1 MFSTK
6 EEFQKEG
13 LRLLQENNYT
23 GTIVLDTGSGK
34 SKIAIDAIKEGKF
47 KNILIT
53 SPRTNLKD
61 NWREELEKWGIK
73 QYRIAIDP
81 TEVVPGFDKLCWM
94 YDLNIISIIFE
105 NIQTCYKWTKEQLQQ
120 FDLVIIDEV
129 HTIGPEYAAFITIAR
144 ELGIPCIGLTA
155 TPDKSNEFKRNV
167 LYKMLP
173 ILIEY
178 HSAEKDGLINK
189 VNYIIYE
196 HELSNDYKVL
206 TGNKTNKWYIGEKA
220 QYEYLTEKYNY
231 AKKLMFNEGAS
242 DYWNNALMW
251 MKTGNPSQKKAGTE
265 FFRAVNNRKNFLWN
279 LTSTAEIAIRMKR
292 KILQNEI
299 IDLALMKTRSNNF
312 HREILL
318 SKLVNNKVLL
328 FSELTPQASKL
339 SSNVIHSNVGKTA
352 KITQQL
358 NEETL
363 RKFNAGEIR
372 DLASVKSL
380 TLGLNM
386 IGVNWAIF
394 ESYSGSDVQGFQKKG
409 RLHRLS
415 VDEMANVIIIVVK
428 ETQYESWFNNAFPF
442 VKNPRIIKS
451 VDEL

>member
-23 GTIVLDTGSGK
+23 GTIVADTGASK

-120 FDLVIIDEV
+120 FDLIIVDEV
-129 HTIGPEYAAFITIAR
+129 HCIGNEYSAFITIAR
-144 ELGIPCIGLTA
+144 ELNISCIGLTA

-231 AKKLMFNEGAS
+231 AKKLMFEQGAS
-242 DYWNNALMW
+242 DYWNNALVW

-299 IDLALMKTRSNNF
+299 IDLALMKTRSNDF

-394 ESYSGSDVQGFQKKG
+394 ESYSGSNVQGTQKKG
-409 RLHRLS
+409 RLHRLN
-415 VDEMANVIIIVVK
+415 VNEVANVVIIVVK
-428 ETQYESWFNNAFPF
+428 GTQYESWFNNAFPF

-451 VDEL
+451 VAEL

>member
-1 MFSTK
+1 MFNTK

-23 GTIVLDTGSGK
+23 GTIVADTGASK

-81 TEVVPGFDKLCWM
+81 TEVIPGFDKLCWM

-105 NIQTCYKWTKEQLQQ
+105 NIQTCYKWNKKQLQQ

-129 HTIGPEYAAFITIAR
+129 HSVGQEYSAFITIAR
-144 ELGIPCIGLTA
+144 KLNISCIGLTA
-155 TPDKSNEFKRNV
+155 TPDKSNEFKRDV

-206 TGNKTNKWYIGEKA
+206 TGNKTNKWYVGEKA

-231 AKKLMFNEGAS
+231 AKKLMFEQGAS
-242 DYWNNALMW
+242 DYWNNALVW

-279 LTSTAEIAIRMKR
+279 LTSTAEIAIRIKQR
-292 KILQNEI
+292 ILY
-299 IDLALMKTRSNNF
+299 NNNQLD
-312 HREILL
+312 RIKA
-318 SKLVNNKVLL
+318 SKLFQINPTNINKVLL

-339 SSNVIHSNVGKTA
+339 SGNVIHSNVGKTA

-394 ESYSGSDVQGFQKKG
+394 ESYSGSDVQGSQKKG
-409 RLHRLS
+409 RLHRLN

-428 ETQYESWFNNAFPF
+428 GTQYESWFNNAFPF

-451 VDEL
+451 INEL

>member
-23 GTIVLDTGSGK
+23 GTIVADTGASK

-120 FDLVIIDEV
+120 FDLIIVDEV
-129 HTIGPEYAAFITIAR
+129 HCIGNEYSAFITIAR
-144 ELGIPCIGLTA
+144 ELNISCIGLTA
-155 TPDKSNEFKRNV
+155 TPDKSNEFKRDV

-251 MKTGNPSQKKAGTE
+251 MKTDNPSQKKAGTE

-394 ESYSGSDVQGFQKKG
+394 ESYSGSGVQGSQKKG

-415 VDEMANVIIIVVK
+415 VDEVANVIIIVVK
-428 ETQYESWFNNAFPF
+428 GTQYESWFNNAFPF

-451 VDEL
+451 ADEL

>member
-1 MFSTK
+1 MFNTK
-6 EEFQKEG
+6 EEFQREG

-23 GTIVLDTGSGK
+23 GTLVADTGASK
-34 SKIAIDAIKEGKF
+34 SKIAIDAIKKGKF
-47 KNILIT
+47 KSILIT

-61 NWREELEKWGIK
+61 NWREELEKWQIYQWEDDEWDIQCGP
-73 QYRIAIDP
+73 RI
-81 TEVVPGFDKLCWM
+81 
-94 YDLNIISIIFE
+94 NIVLE
-105 NIQTCYKWTKEQLQQ
+105 NIQTCYKWTKNQLQQ

-129 HTIGPEYAAFITIAR
+129 HAIGPEYSAFITIAR

-155 TPDKSNEFKRNV
+155 TPDKSNEFKRDV

-189 VNYIIYE
+189 INYIIYE

-206 TGNKTNKWYIGEKA
+206 TGNKTNKWYVGEKA

-231 AKKLMFNEGAS
+231 AKKLMFEQGAS
-242 DYWNNALMW
+242 DYWNNALVW

-279 LTSTAEIAIRMKR
+279 LTSTAQISVRIK
-292 KILQNEI
+292 KKL
-299 IDLALMKTRSNNF
+299 LAECIQRVGGEPL
-312 HREILL
+312 HRDYYYP
-318 SKLVNNKVLL
+318 NKVLL

-339 SSNVIHSNVGKTA
+339 SGNVIHSNVGKTA

-363 RKFNAGEIR
+363 RKFNSGEIR

-394 ESYSGSDVQGFQKKG
+394 ESYSGSDVQGAQKSG
-409 RLHRLS
+409 RLRRLPINE
-415 VDEMANVIIIVVK
+415 VANVIIIVVK
-428 ETQYESWFNNAFPF
+428 GTQYESWFNNAFPF

>member
-1 MFSTK
+1 MKK
-6 EEFQKEG
+6 EDINKIALQK
-13 LRLLQENNYT
+13 LKENAYI

-120 FDLVIIDEV
+120 FDLIIVDEV
-129 HTIGPEYAAFITIAR
+129 HCIGNEYSAFITIAR
-144 ELGIPCIGLTA
+144 ELNISCIGLTA
-155 TPDKSNEFKRNV
+155 TPDKSNEFKRDV

-231 AKKLMFNEGAS
+231 AKKLMFEQGAS
-242 DYWNNALMW
+242 DYWNNALVW
-251 MKTGNPSQKKAGTE
+251 MKTGNPLQKKAGTE

-279 LTSTAEIAIRMKR
+279 LTSTSQIAIRIKNKLIIECFQ
-292 KILQNEI
+292 KIGGEPL
-299 IDLALMKTRSNNF
+299 
-312 HREILL
+312 HRDYYYP
-318 SKLVNNKVLL
+318 NKVLL
-328 FSELTPQASKL
+328 FSELTPQANKL
-339 SSNVIHSNVGKTA
+339 SGNVIHSNVGKTA

-394 ESYSGSDVQGFQKKG
+394 ESYSGSGVQGSQKKG

-415 VDEMANVIIIVVK
+415 VDEVANVIIIVVK
-428 ETQYESWFNNAFPF
+428 GTQYESWFNNAFPF

>member
-1 MFSTK
+1 MNK
-6 EEFQKEG
+6 EDINKIALQK
-13 LRLLQENNYT
+13 LKENNYI

-120 FDLVIIDEV
+120 FDLIIVDEV
-129 HTIGPEYAAFITIAR
+129 HCIGNEYSAFITIAR
-144 ELGIPCIGLTA
+144 ELNISCIGLTA
-155 TPDKSNEFKRNV
+155 TPDKSNEFKRDV

-251 MKTGNPSQKKAGTE
+251 MKTDNPSQKKAGTE

-299 IDLALMKTRSNNF
+299 IDLALMKTRSNDF

-394 ESYSGSDVQGFQKKG
+394 ESYSGSDVQGAQKKG

-415 VDEMANVIIIVVK
+415 VDEVANVIIIVVK
-428 ETQYESWFNNAFPF
+428 GTQYESWFNNAFPF

-451 VDEL
+451 ADEL

>member
-23 GTIVLDTGSGK
+23 GTIVADTGASK

-61 NWREELEKWGIK
+61 NWREELEKWNI
-73 QYRIAIDP
+73 
-81 TEVVPGFDKLCWM
+81 TETPLGWWYEKIFKT
-94 YDLNIISIIFE
+94 NIILE

-120 FDLVIIDEV
+120 FDLVIIDEA
-129 HTIGPEYAAFITIAR
+129 HTIGPEYSSFIIIAR

-155 TPDKSNEFKRNV
+155 TPDKSNEFKRDV

-206 TGNKTNKWYIGEKA
+206 TGNKTNKWYTGEKA

-231 AKKLMFNEGAS
+231 AKKLMFGQGAS
-242 DYWNNALMW
+242 DYWNNALVW

-279 LTSTAEIAIRMKR
+279 LTSTAQIAIYLKL
-292 KILQNEI
+292 KILQTELRQSAQLDTSYGNEC
-299 IDLALMKTRSNNF
+299 KK
-312 HREILL
+312 LL
-318 SKLVNNKVLL
+318 QNNKVLL

-339 SSNVIHSNVGKTA
+339 SNNVIHSNVGKTA

-363 RKFNAGEIR
+363 RKFNTGEIR

-394 ESYSGSDVQGFQKKG
+394 ESYSGSNVQGSQKKG

-428 ETQYESWFNNAFPF
+428 GTQYESWFNNAFPF

>member
-1 MFSTK
+1 MFNTK

-23 GTIVLDTGSGK
+23 GTIVADTGASK

-61 NWREELEKWGIK
+61 NWREELEKWNI
-73 QYRIAIDP
+73 
-81 TEVVPGFDKLCWM
+81 TETPLGWWYEKIFKT
-94 YDLNIISIIFE
+94 NIILE

-120 FDLVIIDEV
+120 FDLVIIDEA
-129 HTIGPEYAAFITIAR
+129 HTIGPEYSSFIIIAR

-155 TPDKSNEFKRNV
+155 TPDKSNEFKRDV

-206 TGNKTNKWYIGEKA
+206 TGNKTNKWYTGEKA

-231 AKKLMFNEGAS
+231 AKKLMFGQGAS
-242 DYWNNALMW
+242 DYWNNALVW

-279 LTSTAEIAIRMKR
+279 LTSTAQIAIYLKL
-292 KILQNEI
+292 KILQTELRQSAQLDTSYGNEC
-299 IDLALMKTRSNNF
+299 KK
-312 HREILL
+312 LL
-318 SKLVNNKVLL
+318 QNNKVLL

-339 SSNVIHSNVGKTA
+339 SNNVIHSNVGKTA

-363 RKFNAGEIR
+363 RKFNTGEIR

-394 ESYSGSDVQGFQKKG
+394 ESYSGSDVQGSQKKG

-415 VDEMANVIIIVVK
+415 VDEVANVIIIVVK
-428 ETQYESWFNNAFPF
+428 GTQYESWFNNAFPF
-442 VKNPRIIKS
+442 VKNPRIIRS

>member
-23 GTIVLDTGSGK
+23 GTIVADTGASK

-47 KNILIT
+47 KSILIT

-61 NWREELEKWGIK
+61 NWREELEKWKIK

-94 YDLNIISIIFE
+94 YGLNIISIIFE
-105 NIQTCYKWTKEQLQQ
+105 NIQTCYKWNKKQLQQ
-120 FDLVIIDEV
+120 FDLIIIDEV
-129 HTIGPEYAAFITIAR
+129 HSIGQEYSAFITIAK

-155 TPDKSNEFKRNV
+155 TPDKSNEFKRDV

-231 AKKLMFNEGAS
+231 AKKLMFEQGAS
-242 DYWNNALMW
+242 DYWNNALVW

-292 KILQNEI
+292 KILQDEI
-299 IDLALMKTRSNNF
+299 IDLALMKARSNNF

-339 SSNVIHSNVGKTA
+339 SGNVIHSNVGKTA

-363 RKFNAGEIR
+363 RRFNSGEIR

-394 ESYSGSDVQGFQKKG
+394 ESYSGSDVQGSQKKG
-409 RLHRLS
+409 RLHRLN

-428 ETQYESWFNNAFPF
+428 GTQYESWFNNAFPF
-442 VKNPRIIKS
+442 VKNPRIIRS

>member
-1 MFSTK
+1 MFNTK

-23 GTIVLDTGSGK
+23 GTIVADTGASK

-47 KNILIT
+47 KSILIT
-53 SPRTNLKD
+53 SPRTNLKQSWKD
-61 NWREELEKWGIK
+61 ELEKWNITETPLGWWYNKIFKLGI
-73 QYRIAIDP
+73 
-81 TEVVPGFDKLCWM
+81 TL
-94 YDLNIISIIFE
+94 E
-105 NIQTCYKWTKEQLQQ
+105 NIQTCYKWTKEYLQQ
-120 FDLVIIDEV
+120 FDLIIVDEV
-129 HTIGPEYAAFITIAR
+129 HTVGPEYSAFITIAR
-144 ELGIPCIGLTA
+144 KLEIPCIGLTA
-155 TPDKSNEFKRNV
+155 TPDKSNEFKRDV

-231 AKKLMFNEGAS
+231 AKKLMFEQGAS
-242 DYWNNALMW
+242 DYWNNALVW
-251 MKTGNPSQKKAGTE
+251 MKTGNPFQKKAGTE

-279 LTSTAEIAIRMKR
+279 LTSTAEIAIRVKH
-292 KILQNEI
+292 K
-299 IDLALMKTRSNNF
+299 
-312 HREILL
+312 LL
-318 SKLVNNKVLL
+318 SPFNTVKEGDLSLSWIPNPAWGESIKNNKVLL

-339 SSNVIHSNVGKTA
+339 SNNVIHSNVGKTA

-363 RKFNAGEIR
+363 RKFNTGEIR

-394 ESYSGSDVQGFQKKG
+394 ESYSGSDVQGSQKKG

-415 VDEMANVIIIVVK
+415 VDEVANVIIIVVK
-428 ETQYESWFNNAFPF
+428 GTQYESWFNNAFPF
-442 VKNPRIIKS
+442 VKNPRIIRS

>member
-23 GTIVLDTGSGK
+23 GTIVADTGASK

-61 NWREELEKWGIK
+61 NWREELEKWNI
-73 QYRIAIDP
+73 
-81 TEVVPGFDKLCWM
+81 TETPLGWWYEKIFKT
-94 YDLNIISIIFE
+94 NITLE
-105 NIQTCYKWTKEQLQQ
+105 NIQTCYKWSKEQLQQ
-120 FDLVIIDEV
+120 FDLVIVDEV
-129 HTIGPEYAAFITIAR
+129 HTIGQEYSAFITIAR
-144 ELGIPCIGLTA
+144 KLGISCIGLTA
-155 TPDKSNEFKRNV
+155 TPDKSNEFKRDV

-206 TGNKTNKWYIGEKA
+206 TGNKTNKWYTGEKA

-231 AKKLMFNEGAS
+231 AKKLMFGQEAS
-242 DYWNNALMW
+242 DYWNNALVW
-251 MKTGNPSQKKAGTE
+251 MKTGNPSQKKAGTK

-279 LTSTAEIAIRMKR
+279 LTSTAQIAIYLKL
-292 KILQNEI
+292 KIFQTELRQSAQLDTSYGNECKKLLQ
-299 IDLALMKTRSNNF
+299 
-312 HREILL
+312 
-318 SKLVNNKVLL
+318 NNKVLL

-339 SSNVIHSNVGKTA
+339 SNNVIHSNVGKTA

-363 RKFNAGEIR
+363 RKFNTGEIR

-394 ESYSGSDVQGFQKKG
+394 ESYSGSDVQGSQKKG

-428 ETQYESWFNNAFPF
+428 GTQYESWFNNAFPF

>member
-23 GTIVLDTGSGK
+23 GTIVADTGASK

-120 FDLVIIDEV
+120 FDLIIVDEV
-129 HTIGPEYAAFITIAR
+129 HCIGNEYSAFITIAR
-144 ELGIPCIGLTA
+144 ELNISCIGLTA
-155 TPDKSNEFKRNV
+155 TPDKSNEFKRDV

-251 MKTGNPSQKKAGTE
+251 MKTDNPSQKKAGTE
-265 FFRAVNNRKNFLWN
+265 FFRAVNNRKDFLWN

-299 IDLALMKTRSNNF
+299 IDLALMKTRSNDF

-394 ESYSGSDVQGFQKKG
+394 ESYSGSDVQGSQKKG

-415 VDEMANVIIIVVK
+415 VDEVANVIIIVVK
-428 ETQYESWFNNAFPF
+428 GTQYESWFNNAFPF